1 MISESDL
8 VDPVD
13 TFPTDFYAGVLI
25 ERRRVLAIIATAMLG
40 SSPERRQLAHD
51 LIRQIEG
58 PA

>member
-1 MISESDL
+1 MSPESDL
-8 VDPVD
+8 VDTP
-13 TFPTDFYAGVLI
+13 PTDFHAGVLV